1 MKLIL
6 ASASPRRA
14 QILRDAGLRF
24 EIVQANVS
32 ERRKRGETARSMTR
46 RLAQAKAQAVL
57 GKFGSKPPQSIVIG
71 ADTIVEVNGR
81 LLGKPRSPRAAREML
96 EKLSGRTHRVV
107 TSVAAIRLS
116 DRAARIAT
124 ESTQVRFAV
133 LNADQIAQYVST
145 GEPLDKAGAYAVKGI
160 GGRFIERIEGC
171 YFNVVG
177 LPLARLCR
185 MLIDLGWQG
194 SVQLRRDKATRRSR
208 QGHK

>member
-24 EIVQANVS
+24 EIAQANVS
-32 ERRKRGETARSMTR
+32 ERRKRGETARNMTR
-46 RLAQAKAQAVL
+46 RLAQAKAQAVV
-57 GKFGSKPPQSIVIG
+57 GKFGNKLPRSIVIG
-71 ADTIVEVNGR
+71 ADTIVEVNGEI
-81 LLGKPRSPRAAREML
+81 LGKPRSPRAAREML
-96 EKLSGRTHRVV
+96 RKLSGRTHCVV
-107 TSVAAIRLS
+107 TSVAAIRLP

-124 ESTQVRFAV
+124 ESTRVRFAL
-133 LNADQIAQYVST
+133 LNAHQIADYVAT
-145 GEPLDKAGAYAVKGI
+145 GEPLDKAGAYAVQGI
-160 GGRFIERIEGC
+160 GGRFIERIDGC

-177 LPLARLCR
+177 LPVARLCR

-194 SVQLRRDKATRRSR
+194 SVHLRRDKAKRRRR